1 MIKKTFLISG
11 KIIITSHGHFI
22 LDITCN
28 SLAKE
33 AWALGIGYILT
44 ISNQTNVSNEVVP
57 GAKINYVTVSFSL
70 FVT

>member
-11 KIIITSHGHFI
+11 KIIITSHGDFI

-28 SLAKE
+28 SLE
-33 AWALGIGYILT
+33 AWTLGIGYILT

-57 GAKINYVTVSFSL
+57 GAKINYVTVFFSL